1 MGTEWITQLTPI
13 VFTRIKN
20 GITKKTKETYG
31 LENKNF
37 STSESSKTS
46 PVFPFVH
53 VKQLQSVEQGKD
65 LEGTSINGGLFTY
78 QIRVT
83 DNQSEEAVKKIT
95 NEIINVMKK
104 MSFEAVGFP
113 MFESTR
119 DYYESVARFRRAIDE
134 NDIL

>member
-104 MSFEAVGFP
+104 MSFEVTSIP
-113 MFESTR
+113 IFENTENAYR
-119 DYYESVARFRRAIDE
+119 CVARFRRQIDQ